1 MKQLDEFKKSSLR
14 LMEERDDLIK
24 DVLNVLNANILM
36 ISDILAI
43 LKRRTI
49 SVFVSDDLYIVIRDS
64 KGKVKAAFAEEDTEG
79 TYHEKLEELNLTPDQ
94 LILFKQHL
102 EYCIPNLIDKEL
114 SLNSQLKAVAY
125 SKK

>member
-24 DVLNVLNANILM
+24 EVLNVLNANILM

-43 LKRRTI
+43 LKKRTI

-64 KGKVKAAFAEEDTEG
+64 KGKVKATFAEDDTEG

>member
-1 MKQLDEFKKSSLR
+1 MKQLDEFKKASFY

-24 DVLNVLNANILM
+24 DVLNVLNANILI

-43 LKRRTI
+43 LKKRTI

-64 KGKVKAAFAEEDTEG
+64 KGKVRAAFSEDDTEG
-79 TYHEKLEELNLTPDQ
+79 TYYEKLEELNLTPDQ

-114 SLNSQLKAVAY
+114 SLNNQLKTVAY